1 MTTKKT
7 DPFAR
12 QKAAEDRAHQLQ
24 DEAQRHAHPKRV
36 IGPTA
41 RFQFVLPADVLTGLK
56 HLALTRGTTARQL
69 TLDALDTAY
78 GLDTLA
84 NSGKKNHPRPVGP
97 PATTP
102 STANVCDPQARTQAA
117 AQCRPRQ
124 ERN

>member
-24 DEAQRHAHPKRV
+24 DEAQRHVHPKRV

-84 NSGKKNHPRPVGP
+84 NSGKKTHP
-97 PATTP
+97 
-102 STANVCDPQARTQAA
+102 
-117 AQCRPRQ
+117 
-124 ERN
+124 

>member
-41 RFQFVLPADVLTGLK
+41 RFQFVLRRTNWNRA
-56 HLALTRGTTARQL
+56 
-69 TLDALDTAY
+69 
-78 GLDTLA
+78 
-84 NSGKKNHPRPVGP
+84 VGP
-97 PATTP
+97 MTRLGWAWRWA
-102 STANVCDPQARTQAA
+102 SSWSWWARSSAAFWRANGSVFLVVMTGP
-117 AQCRPRQ
+117 P
-124 ERN
+124 

>member
-78 GLDTLA
+78 GLDTVSYTHLTLPTIY
-84 NSGKKNHPRPVGP
+84 SV
-97 PATTP
+97 
-102 STANVCDPQARTQAA
+102 
-117 AQCRPRQ
+117 
-124 ERN
+124 

>member
-41 RFQFVLPADVLTGLK
+41 RFQFVLPADVLTGPVSYT
-56 HLALTRGTTARQL
+56 HL
-69 TLDALDTAY
+69 TLPTIY
-78 GLDTLA
+78 
-84 NSGKKNHPRPVGP
+84 SV
-97 PATTP
+97 
-102 STANVCDPQARTQAA
+102 
-117 AQCRPRQ
+117 
-124 ERN
+124 